1 MKKLA
6 AGIMALVMVMAVAG
20 PSSADTAL
28 DKLGRGAANT
38 LTGVFEIP
46 KNMGDESKANGM
58 FAGFTTGL
66 IKGVVDMVIRE
77 LVGVY
82 EIATFPIPVP
92 AEYGPI
98 LEDPEYFPFKRGL

>member
-1 MKKLA
+1 MKKIT
-6 AGIMALVMVMAVAG
+6 AGIMVLVMFMALAG
-20 PSSADTAL
+20 PLFADTAL
-28 DKLGRGAANT
+28 DKLGRGVANT

-46 KNMGDESKANGM
+46 KNMGEESDANGI

-66 IKGVVDMVIRE
+66 VKGIVDMVIRE

-92 AEYGPI
+92 AGYSPI
-98 LEDPEYFPFKRGL
+98 LEDPEYFPFKREL